1 MSEIYGITGIAD
13 QSALSQSSARV
24 AGDGT
29 MDRDTFLTLLTT
41 QLQNQDPTSP
51 MDNQE
56 FVAQLAQFTS
66 LEQQMQMTT
75 ALEAVYMG
83 IASMNNATMASLVG
97 TEVVASGNEFLFDE
111 ESETVEL
118 HYDADAQASAA
129 TVSIYDANGH
139 IVYTEELTSLEAGEG
154 SFTWDGRD
162 SNGDTVEAGTYSF
175 KISAHDANE
184 DTVGVTELIVGTVT
198 AMDYSSG
205 TPQPS
210 VEGISINLGDILRL
224 TAAEDGEE
232 EGA

>member
-1 MSEIYGITGIAD
+1 MSEIYGISGVAD
-13 QSALSQSSARV
+13 QSALNQSSARV

-66 LEQQMQMTT
+66 LEQQMQMVN
-75 ALEAVYMG
+75 AMEAVYMG
-83 IASMNNATMASLVG
+83 IASMNNATMAGLVG
-97 TEVVASGNEFLFDE
+97 TEVVASGNEFLYDG
-111 ESETVEL
+111 ESDAVEL
-118 HYDADAQASAA
+118 HYDSAGEASTA

-139 IVYTEELTSLEAGEG
+139 IVYSEELSSLEAGEG
-154 SFTWDGRD
+154 TFTWDGRD
-162 SNGDTVEAGTYSF
+162 SSGETVEEGTYTFRITAQDST
-175 KISAHDANE
+175 E
-184 DTVGVTELIVGTVT
+184 DSVEVSELIVGTVT

-210 VEGISINLGDILRL
+210 VEGVSIDLGDILRL
-224 TAAEDGEE
+224 TAAVEEE